1 MLLSERKIH
10 QIMFFCFLVQN
21 IIHAQYTHI
30 DAAADEG
37 TQVYHPISNQT
48 SNIKRAFFITSPL
61 IPTHIVDVRALKC
74 VIQYQ
79 IKHCW

>member
-10 QIMFFCFLVQN
+10 QIIFFCFLVQN

-79 IKHCW
+79 IKHC